1 MEGLDLRVQDILCR
15 YQRSQGS
22 KMVSTI
28 ECQFPILF
36 GFLGYDLRPFLSI
49 IYLCIHTWLSN
60 VKQYCH
66 DVYKC
71 ILSYPPMCI

>member
-36 GFLGYDLRPFLSI
+36 GFLGYDLRPFLFM
-49 IYLCIHTWLSN
+49 IYLCI
-60 VKQYCH
+60 YI
-66 DVYKC
+66 DVY
-71 ILSYPPMCI
+71 IHG